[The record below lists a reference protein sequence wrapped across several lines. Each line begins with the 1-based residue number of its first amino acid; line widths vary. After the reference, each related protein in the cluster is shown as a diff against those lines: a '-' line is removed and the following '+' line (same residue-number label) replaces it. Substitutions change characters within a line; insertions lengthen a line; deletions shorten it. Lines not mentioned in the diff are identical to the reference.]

1 VVGKP
6 LTTVLV
12 PPCILEWSDT
22 RVDENL
28 TDRVLCFL
36 KLQLL
41 LVGLLIRIS
50 EAGAASTSST
60 SVECPM
66 RLHLT
71 DMAVGLAA
79 SFISAAYVQTTEGV
93 QMWVLG
99 VPGQIY
105 KAIFGHRHNT
115 LDLERVHS
123 SDLDNQHFVKVDN
136 LFYYFRV
143 SNLGASVE
151 QSILTYL
158 PHYESLRTSTT
169 VHLQAVYSV
178 VVIPSKRLY

>member
-1 VVGKP
+1 M
-6 LTTVLV
+6 LV
-12 PPCILEWSDT
+12 NTAP
-22 RVDENL
+22 
-28 TDRVLCFL
+28 
-36 KLQLL
+36 
-41 LVGLLIRIS
+41 
-50 EAGAASTSST
+50 
-60 SVECPM
+60 
-66 RLHLT
+66 
-71 DMAVGLAA
+71 
-79 SFISAAYVQTTEGV
+79 SFISAAYLYETDEV

-99 VPGQIY
+99 VNGL
-105 KAIFGHRHNT
+105 IFSVTHEKNEKKNGNVT
-115 LDLERVHS
+115 ITQVTYDTDLE
-123 SDLDNQHFVKVDN
+123 LQHFVKVDN